1 MMSVDINTET
11 GAVDGRDGLLDQ
23 VAHDISAAY
32 DKIPGH
38 KNLDFNKRHASG
50 FGILKIYD
58 DDRLNDLIDPES
70 SYSVVNM
77 SVNPSVDGLPCS
89 IDLILQERSTIAVL
103 VEHLGEWPSPAVIH
117 KYVAAVLI
125 DPDDLADRMESL
137 YSSAS
142 DLAGMAREDDLDESA
157 LQEYR

>member
-1 MMSVDINTET
+1 MSVNINTAT
-11 GAVDGRDGLLDQ
+11 GAGDGFLDQ

-58 DDRLNDLIDPES
+58 DERLNDLIDPES
-70 SYSVVNM
+70 SYRVLNI
-77 SVNPSVDGLPCS
+77 SVNPNVDGLPCS
-89 IDLILQERSTIAVL
+89 IDLILQEHSTIAVL
-103 VEHLGEWPSPAVIH
+103 VEHLGEWPSPAIIH
-117 KYVAAVLI
+117 KYVATVLI